1 MEEKSIFNYF
11 YEKNEEEQLAEQAKA
26 ILERKKEETGQPLI
40 FNSELT
46 AEEQAILD
54 ADLEQRWQNC
64 LSQDKEKSQEPPST
78 SPSPGSV
85 PPPLSGPI
93 PGFNP
98 ITTAFQN
105 AARNALVEATATSK
119 ITPIDAMALFLT
131 RASLRRFNGDY
142 YIFNGCVFDRIPSGE
157 LNQVIFHYLRDAVVK
172 VGSASIIRHVADL
185 VKANPDLNAPFT
197 TDGPD
202 CQYFLNGCLDHGILR
217 PVTPAT
223 DFFTVYS
230 PFLYP
235 TEPEEASC
243 PVFDQFL
250 ATSFPNDPA
259 SIATVWAMIGY
270 LITRDMAGKCFFVLQ
285 GVPNSGK
292 SVLGNLISEL
302 LNPDAVFSLE
312 ARRFSEKY
320 ALHGLLGSRL
330 NVCMDLPNGRLNKEA
345 VAAIKQITGGD
356 RITDEGKYAN
366 LQTAKLECKFLFGTN
381 FTFSAKDNDLALL
394 ERLIVIPFRV
404 PVPPEHRDSYLLDK
418 LRAERP
424 AITARSLTAYQEL
437 RRRNYAFSLPRAS
450 EEGMYAPSITADPV
464 AAFLAECCDLCEQ
477 TVFTPT
483 AILYE
488 AYVSY
493 CRAHGLPW
501 AEQPAQFSR
510 QLKRCCGKQIEST
523 RQRYKGDSL
532 NGYFGIR
539 LHAAP
544 LQETGA
550 AESSRKIG

>member
-1 MEEKSIFNYF
+1 MKDLSLKEIFAPFSEK
-11 YEKNEEEQLAEQAKA
+11 EPEEQLAEQAEA
-26 ILERKKEETGQPLI
+26 IRNRKKEEG
-40 FNSELT
+40 ELLFFSSDLSR
-46 AEEQAILD
+46 EEQAILK
-54 ADLEQRWQNC
+54 ADIERRWHDC
-64 LSQDKEKSQEPPST
+64 LDRGRQEPPST
-78 SPSPGSV
+78 SPPPGSA

-98 ITTAFQN
+98 ITAAFQN

-119 ITPIDAMALFLT
+119 ITPIEAMALFLT
-131 RASLRRFNGDY
+131 RAYLRRFNGDY
-142 YIFNGCVFDRIPSGE
+142 YIFNRCVFDRIPSNG
-157 LNQVIFHYLRDAVVK
+157 LNQVIFHYLRDVVLK
-172 VGSASIIRHVADL
+172 VGSASIIKHVADL
-185 VKANPDLNAPFT
+185 VKANPDLNVAFT

-202 CQYFLNGCLDHGILR
+202 CHYFLNGALDHGILR
-217 PVTPAT
+217 PVNPTI
-223 DFFTVYS
+223 DFFTTYC
-230 PFLYP
+230 PFPYP
-235 TEPEEASC
+235 TEPEKVSC

-259 SIATVWAMIGY
+259 SVSTVWAMIGY

-381 FTFSAKDNDLALL
+381 FAFSAKDNDLALL

-404 PVPPEHRDSYLLDK
+404 PVPPELRDPYLLDK
-418 LRAERP
+418 LRIERP
-424 AITARSLTAYQEL
+424 AIAARGLTAYQAV
-437 RRRNYAFSLPRAS
+437 RRNNYTFTLPRAS
-450 EEGMYAPSITADPV
+450 EEIVYAPSTTADPV

-483 AILYE
+483 AILYK

-501 AEQPAQFSR
+501 AEQAAQFSR

-523 RQRYKGDSL
+523 RQRYIGDSL
-532 NGYFGIR
+532 NGYFGICLR
-539 LHAAP
+539 DSPP
-544 LQETGA
+544 LVRDEY
-550 AESSRKIG
+550 SRKIG

>member
-1 MEEKSIFNYF
+1 MEEKSIFDSF
-11 YEKNEEEQLAEQAKA
+11 YEKNSKEQLAEQAQA
-26 ILERKKEETGQPLI
+26 IRDRKKYETGQPLI

-46 AEEQAILD
+46 VEEQAILD

-64 LSQDKEKSQEPPST
+64 LSQSKETSQEPPST

-85 PPPLSGPI
+85 PPPFSDPI

-98 ITTAFQN
+98 VTAAFQN
-105 AARNALVEATATSK
+105 AARKALVEATTTSK
-119 ITPIDAMALFLT
+119 ITPIEAMALFLT
-131 RASLRRFNGDY
+131 RACLRRFNGEY
-142 YIFNGCVFDRIPSGE
+142 YIFDGYVFNRIPPNE
-157 LNQVIFHYLRDAVVK
+157 LNQVIFHYLRDVVIQ
-172 VGSASIIRHVADL
+172 VGSASIIKRVSDL
-185 VKANPDLNAPFT
+185 VKSNPDLNVAFT

-202 CQYFLNGCLDHGILR
+202 CQYFLNGALDHGILR
-217 PVTPAT
+217 STKPNI
-223 DFFTVYS
+223 DFFTTYC
-230 PFLYP
+230 PFPYP
-235 TEPEEASC
+235 TEPESASC
-243 PVFDQFL
+243 PVFNHFL
-250 ATSFPNDPA
+250 ATSFPNDWA
-259 SIATVWAMIGY
+259 SISTVWAMIGY

-292 SVLGNLISEL
+292 SVLGNLVSEL

-381 FTFSAKDNDLALL
+381 FTFSAKENDTALL

-404 PVPPEHRDSYLLDK
+404 PVPPELRDPYLLDK

-424 AITARSLTAYQEL
+424 AIATRGLAAYQEV
-437 RRRNYAFSLPRAS
+437 RRRNYAFALPRAS
-450 EEGMYAPSITADPV
+450 EGGGNTVAATVDPI
-464 AAFLAECCDLCEQ
+464 AAFLAECCDLCDQ
-477 TVFTPT
+477 SIYTPT
-483 AILYE
+483 EALYR
-488 AYVSY
+488 AYVAY

-501 AEQPAQFSR
+501 VEQPAQFSR
-510 QLKRCCGKQIEST
+510 QLRRCCSNEIKPKK
-523 RQRYKGDSL
+523 QRYEGDSL
-532 NGYFGIR
+532 NGYLGIR
-539 LHAAP
+539 LREGLMP
-544 LQETGA
+544 VEPVP
-550 AESSRKIG
+550 

>member
-1 MEEKSIFNYF
+1 MKDLSLSEIFAPFSEK
-11 YEKNEEEQLAEQAKA
+11 EPEEQLAEQAKA
-26 ILERKKEETGQPLI
+26 ILDRRQRETGQPII

-46 AEEQAILD
+46 EEEQAILK
-54 ADLEQRWQNC
+54 AYREQQW
-64 LSQDKEKSQEPPST
+64 EKYLTQSRETHQEPPST
-78 SPSPGSV
+78 SPLPESV
-85 PPPLSGPI
+85 PPPFSDPI

-98 ITTAFQN
+98 VIAAFQN
-105 AARNALVEATATSK
+105 VAHKALVEATATSK
-119 ITPIDAMALFLT
+119 ITPIEAMALFLT
-131 RASLRRFNGDY
+131 RACLRRFNGDY
-142 YIFNGCVFDRIPSGE
+142 YIFNGYVFDRIPPNE
-157 LNQVIFHYLRDAVVK
+157 LNQVIFHHLRDVVLK
-172 VGSASIIRHVADL
+172 VGSASIIKHVADL
-185 VKANPDLNAPFT
+185 VKANPDLNVAFT

-217 PVTPAT
+217 RIIPAT

-230 PFLYP
+230 PFPYP
-235 TEPEEASC
+235 AEPEKASC

-259 SIATVWAMIGY
+259 SASTVWAMIGY
-270 LITRDMAGKCFFVLQ
+270 LMTRDMAGKCFFVLQ

-330 NVCMDLPNGRLNKEA
+330 NVCMDLPSGRLNKEA

-381 FTFSAKDNDLALL
+381 FTFSAKDNDSALL

-404 PVPPEHRDSYLLDK
+404 PVPPELRDPYLLDK

-424 AITARSLTAYQEL
+424 AIAAKSLVAYQEL
-437 RRRNYAFSLPRAS
+437 RRRNYVFPLPRAC
-450 EEGMYAPSITADPV
+450 EGGGNNVTATVDPM
-464 AAFLAECCDLCEQ
+464 AAFLTECCDLCDQ
-477 TVFTPT
+477 LIFTPT
-483 AILYE
+483 ALLHESYI
-488 AYVSY
+488 AY
-493 CRAHGLPW
+493 CRTHGLPW
-501 AEQPAQFSR
+501 VEQTAQFSR
-510 QLKRCCGKQIEST
+510 QLKVCCAGQIRPSK
-523 RQRYKGDSL
+523 QRYAGEPA
-532 NGYFGIR
+532 NGYFGICLR
-539 LHAAP
+539 NSP
-544 LQETGA
+544 P
-550 AESSRKIG
+550 S

>member
-1 MEEKSIFNYF
+1 MKDLSLKEIFAPFSEK
-11 YEKNEEEQLAEQAKA
+11 EPEEQLAEQAKA

-46 AEEQAILD
+46 VEEQAILG

-64 LSQDKEKSQEPPST
+64 LSQNKKTSQEPPPT
-78 SPSPGSV
+78 ASPPGSA
-85 PPPLSGPI
+85 PLPISGPM

-98 ITTAFQN
+98 ITATFQD
-105 AARNALVEATATSK
+105 ATRNALVEATATSK
-119 ITPIDAMALFLT
+119 ITPIAAMALFLT
-131 RASLRRFNGDY
+131 RACLRRFNGEY
-142 YIFNGCVFDRIPSGE
+142 YIFDGCVFNRIAAGE
-157 LNQVIFHYLRDAVVK
+157 LNQAIFHHLRDVVVT
-172 VGSASIIRHVADL
+172 VGSASIIKHVADL

-217 PVTPAT
+217 SVTPAT

-230 PFLYP
+230 PFPYP

-250 ATSFPNDPA
+250 AASFPNDPA

-292 SVLGNLISEL
+292 NVLGNLISEL

-381 FTFSAKDNDLALL
+381 FTFSARDNDLALL
-394 ERLIVIPFRV
+394 ERLIMVPFRV
-404 PVPPEHRDSYLLDK
+404 PVPPEHRDPYLLDK

-424 AITARSLTAYQEL
+424 AIAARGLAAYQEV

-450 EEGMYAPSITADPV
+450 EGGGDTFATIAEADPV
-464 AAFLAECCDLCEQ
+464 AAFFAECCDLCDKSIY
-477 TVFTPT
+477 TPT
-483 AILYE
+483 NVLYQG
-488 AYVSY
+488 YVAY
-493 CRAHGLPW
+493 CRAHGLP
-501 AEQPAQFSR
+501 
-510 QLKRCCGKQIEST
+510 
-523 RQRYKGDSL
+523 
-532 NGYFGIR
+532 
-539 LHAAP
+539 
-544 LQETGA
+544 
-550 AESSRKIG
+550 